1 MKNTHKPKKGLC
13 RKMYFARNLLDPE
26 KVKHV
31 STRDGFGM
39 GLLEA
44 GKQDKKVMAL
54 TADLT
59 DSTRTGAFKKAFP
72 DRFVQVGICE
82 QAMASIAS
90 GLALSGKTPFISSFA
105 AFSPGRNWEQI
116 RTCIALQNTNVK
128 IAGSHAGLSAG
139 KDGGT
144 HQMLEDIALMRAMPN
159 MRVLSP
165 CDSIQTRK
173 AVEYAAKTKGPFYI
187 RFSRIASPVITTE
200 KTPFKFGR
208 AEIFRCGTDL
218 TIAATGPLVYEALL
232 AAQALSEDHGI
243 EARVVCFHT
252 IKPIDKSMIVKCAK
266 ETGAFVTVEEA
277 QVNGGFAGAICETL
291 ALTTP
296 VPVERIGMQD
306 KFGESGTARELQEA
320 FGLTAPFIALA
331 ADRVLQRKL
340 SKRVSAKPAHITAA
354 EELYKKKSKG

>member
-1 MKNTHKPKKGLC
+1 MAKKQNGIN
-13 RKMYFARNLLDPE
+13 REMYLARNLLDPN
-26 KVKHV
+26 KVKHI
-31 STRDGFGM
+31 STRDGFGV

-44 GKQDKKVMAL
+44 GEQDRKVVAL

-59 DSTRTGAFKKAFP
+59 DSTRAGKFKEAFP

-82 QAMASIAS
+82 QAMASIAA
-90 GLALSGKTPFISSFA
+90 GMALTGKTPFITSFA
-105 AFSPGRNWEQI
+105 TFSPGRNWEQI
-116 RTCIALQNTNVK
+116 RTCIALQNANVK

-144 HQMLEDIALMRAMPN
+144 HQMLEDIALMRPMPN

-165 CDSIQTRK
+165 CDAIQTKK
-173 AVEYAAKTKGPFYI
+173 ATEYAAKKNGPFYI
-187 RFSRIASPVITTE
+187 RFMRTASPVITTE

-208 AEIFRCGTDL
+208 AEIFRHGTDL

-232 AAQALSEDHGI
+232 AAEALAQEHGI

-252 IKPIDKSMIVKCAK
+252 IKPIDRSMIVKCAK

-277 QVNGGFAGAICETL
+277 QVNGGFGGAVCETL
-291 ALTTP
+291 ALTSP
-296 VPVERIGMQD
+296 VPVERIGTQD
-306 KFGESGTARELQEA
+306 KFGESGSHRELQEA
-320 FGLTAPFIALA
+320 HGLTAPFIALA

-340 SKRVSAKPAHITAA
+340 GKRVSAKPAHITAA
-354 EELYKKKSKG
+354 EELYKKHSTK